1 MNIPSAILN
10 RTLLKKDGSRSVLHP
25 WIYASAVQSLQGNP
39 GAGDVV
45 AVREPKGAFI
55 AYGHFSPLSRIR
67 IRLLSEKESEFPDEK
82 WFYSKLET
90 SFGFRKSYLG
100 QNSFSDSCRL
110 VFGESDGLP
119 GLVIDRYGSV
129 LVAQFLTCGMDN
141 LKKMIAA
148 AAMEISGATAVYER
162 GDCEIRK
169 LEGLGDSSGLIAGK
183 QVPDDGYFHVTENGL
198 SFYTDLFRG
207 QKTGFFLDQRHNRRT
222 VSEFIIPGT
231 DVLDCFSYTG
241 GFGVYAAKAG
251 AASVTMLDESES
263 ALANA
268 RRNLAFNKLDSSK
281 AEFIAGDAFS
291 VLREFRD
298 RGRQFDFIILDPP
311 KFAPTKAT
319 LPRAERTYKDI
330 NLLAMKLLRKGGML
344 ATFSC
349 SSGMDRENF
358 RKVLLWASGDAGRDV
373 QIVWNFSQPPDHPV
387 RLNFPESEYLKGFLC
402 RVL

>member
-1 MNIPSAILN
+1 MNIPSVILN

-55 AYGHFSPLSRIR
+55 AFGHYSPESRIR

-82 WFYSKLET
+82 WFFAKLET
-90 SFGFRKSYLG
+90 SFGLRKSYLEK
-100 QNSFSDSCRL
+100 NASSDSCRL

-119 GLVIDRYGSV
+119 GLVIDMYGTV
-129 LVAQFLTCGMDN
+129 LVAQFLTCGMDR
-141 LKKMIAA
+141 LKKMIAGA
-148 AAMEISGATAVYER
+148 ALEISGATAVYDR

-169 LEGLGDSSGLIAGK
+169 LEGLGDSSGFISGK
-183 QVPDDGYFHVTENGL
+183 PVQDGGNFHVTENGL
-198 SFYTDLFRG
+198 SFYMDFFKG
-207 QKTGFFLDQRHNRRT
+207 QKTGFFLDQRHNRKT
-222 VSEFIIPGT
+222 VSEFMTPGT

-241 GFGVYAAKAG
+241 GFGVYAAKVGAG
-251 AASVTMLDESES
+251 SVTMLDESEP
-263 ALANA
+263 ALATAGKNFT
-268 RRNLAFNKLDSSK
+268 LNKLDSSK

-319 LPRAERTYKDI
+319 LPRAERAYKDI
-330 NLLAMKLLRKGGML
+330 NLLAMKLLRRSGML

-349 SSGMDRENF
+349 SSGMDRDNF
-358 RKVLLWASGDAGRDV
+358 RKVLLWASEDAGRDV
-373 QIVWNFSQPPDHPV
+373 QVIWQFSQPPDHPV

>member
-25 WIYASAVQSLQGNP
+25 WIYASAVHSLDGNP

-45 AVREPKGAFI
+45 AVRDPGGAFI
-55 AYGHFSPLSRIR
+55 AFGHYSPQSRIR
-67 IRLLSEKESEFPDEK
+67 IRLLSEKESDFPDGK
-82 WFYSKLET
+82 WFFSKLKTAFEL
-90 SFGFRKSYLG
+90 RKSYLEK
-100 QNSFSDSCRL
+100 NAFSDSCRL

-119 GLVIDRYGSV
+119 GLVIDRYGAV
-129 LVAQFLTCGMDN
+129 LVAQFLTCGMDRVR
-141 LKKMIAA
+141 KMIADA
-148 AAMEISGATAVYER
+148 ALEISGATAVYER

-169 LEGLGDSSGLIAGK
+169 LEGLGDSSGLIAGE
-183 QVPDDGYFHVTENGL
+183 QIPDDGNFHVAENGL
-198 SFYTDLFRG
+198 SFFMDLFKG

-222 VSEFIIPGT
+222 VSEFIIPGMN
-231 DVLDCFSYTG
+231 VLDCFSYTG
-241 GFGVYAAKAG
+241 GFGVNAAKAG
-251 AASVTMLDESES
+251 AASVTLLDESES
-263 ALANA
+263 ALAIA
-268 RRNLAFNKLDSSK
+268 RKNFTLNKLDSTK
-281 AEFIAGDAFS
+281 TEFIAGDAFS

-319 LPRAERTYKDI
+319 LPRAERAYKDI
-330 NLLAMKLLRKGGML
+330 NLLAMKLLRRGGML

-373 QIVWNFSQPPDHPV
+373 QLIWNFSQPPDHPV
-387 RLNFPESEYLKGFLC
+387 RLIFPESEYLKGFLC

>member
-1 MNIPSAILN
+1 MNTPSVILD
-10 RTLLKKDGSRSVLHP
+10 RTLLKKDGLRSVLHP
-25 WIYASAVQSLQGNP
+25 WIYASAVKSLDGNP
-39 GAGDVV
+39 GAGDIV
-45 AVREPKGAFI
+45 AVREPNGTFI
-55 AYGHFSPLSRIR
+55 AFGHYSPQSRIR
-67 IRLLSEKESEFPDEK
+67 IRLLSGKESEFPDSK
-82 WFYSKLET
+82 WFFSKLET
-90 SFGFRKSYLG
+90 SFGLRKSYLEK
-100 QNSFSDSCRL
+100 NASSNSCRL

-119 GLVIDRYGSV
+119 GLVVDKYGSI
-129 LVAQFLTCGMDN
+129 LVAQFLTCGMDRI
-141 LKKMIAA
+141 KEMIAVA
-148 AAMEISGATAVYER
+148 ALEISGATVFYER

-169 LEGLGDSSGLIAGK
+169 LEGLGDSSGIIAGK
-183 QVPDDGYFHVTENGL
+183 PIPDDGDFHVAENGL
-198 SFYTDLFRG
+198 LFHMDLFKG

-222 VSEFIIPGT
+222 VSEFITPGS

-241 GFGVYAAKAG
+241 GFGIYAAKAG
-251 AASVTMLDESES
+251 AGSVTMLDESES
-263 ALANA
+263 ALAIA
-268 RRNLAFNKLDSSK
+268 RKNMALNNLDSSK
-281 AEFIAGDAFS
+281 AELIAGDAFS

-319 LPRAERTYKDI
+319 LPRAERAYKDI

-358 RKVLLWASGDAGRDV
+358 RKVLQWASGDAGRDV
-373 QIVWNFSQPPDHPV
+373 QILWNFSQPPDHPV